1 MSTLTTKI
9 IKMNLDKNSG
19 DKTYRWFL
27 YTIETWSRAKNIKR
41 LIFFLVVY
49 VKCLNSILICCFW
62 KKHRKKQKY
71 MLPSDK
77 LLKTQSVQGTED
89 PFIDWAS
96 FRCRGVA
103 TVCVCQHQKSHRRCN
118 VLSQPPRIYLQYW
131 ILDGDA
137 FCWKNNSHISESF
150 HV

>member
-1 MSTLTTKI
+1 MSTVTTKI

-27 YTIETWSRAKNIKR
+27 YTIETWYRAKNIKR
-41 LIFFLVVY
+41 LEFFNYTCQMFKFNTDL
-49 VKCLNSILICCFW
+49 LFS

-118 VLSQPPRIYLQYW
+118 VLSQPPRTYLQYW

-137 FCWKNNSHISESF
+137 FCWKVNSHISESF